1 MIIHILFLPSSGA
14 AAAFSVSVATHAG
27 IILLVVGVVIV
38 IVAAVVVTVVLL
50 RWCRSSATFF
60 KLRLPVCTIYGTIA
74 TIKYKNCITF
84 SAC

>member
-1 MIIHILFLPSSGA
+1 MIVNVLFLSSSSA
-14 AAAFSVSVATHAG
+14 ATALSIAVTAHAG
-27 IILLVVGVVIV
+27 VILLVVGVVIV
-38 IVAAVVVTVVLL
+38 IVAAVVVIVVLL

>member
-50 RWCRSSATFF
+50 RWRRSTASFF
-60 KLRLPVCTIYGTIA
+60 KLHLPVCTVNITVVEY
-74 TIKYKNCITF
+74 YSCITLTSF
-84 SAC
+84 